1 MHQSSNKQHSSTIY
15 LILHSKNFVTVLFM
29 SNKYYFSMLLGKI
42 WESATPL
49 CIEYINRRASRI
61 FGGKGS
67 NFRKGADQY

>member
-1 MHQSSNKQHSSTIY
+1 
-15 LILHSKNFVTVLFM
+15 M